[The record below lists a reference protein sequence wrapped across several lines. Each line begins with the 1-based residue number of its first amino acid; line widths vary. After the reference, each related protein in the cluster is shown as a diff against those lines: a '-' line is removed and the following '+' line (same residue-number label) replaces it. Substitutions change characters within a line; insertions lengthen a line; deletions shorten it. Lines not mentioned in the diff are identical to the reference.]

1 MVKKQSWHNL
11 AFWTLIAIL
20 IVLFIFL
27 IIMRDPVTILFG
39 IILGVAVFLLILAAS
54 LEKFFPKNK
63 VSKSLEKIAEW
74 IRDNVN
80 LNI

>member
-1 MVKKQSWHNL
+1 
-11 AFWTLIAIL
+11 
-20 IVLFIFL
+20 
-27 IIMRDPVTILFG
+27 MRDPVTILFG